1 MRTSKLYSTRSER
14 AENNLKVL
22 LNALESKDWGSAYQI
37 CWREFHDI
45 HQLFA
50 TCTAPFSYMTEQ
62 SQEALKKLQD
72 LWQRKGDGPIVT
84 MDAGP
89 NIHLLYRQEQMDLA
103 NQFKKDH
110 LIGNYDVI

>member
-1 MRTSKLYSTRSER
+1 
-14 AENNLKVL
+14 
-22 LNALESKDWGSAYQI
+22 
-37 CWREFHDI
+37 
-45 HQLFA
+45 
-50 TCTAPFSYMTEQ
+50 MTEQ